1 MSELRPLVPAFE
13 AFDADLVD
21 WDAWHPGEVARR
33 LDGVD
38 VPWYVAAGWAL
49 ELFLG
54 EQRREHEDL
63 EIGVPAKRF
72 GEVVAALDGLEFHTV
87 SPDPAKAPRADG
99 RGCTLATPIGLAG
112 ALLESSHQTWALDRA
127 AGAWRLDVFREPS
140 QGDTWISRRHERIRM
155 SYERLIE
162 RTLDGIPYARP
173 EVVLLFKAKHADR
186 PKDEADFAAVAPLLE
201 PGRRRWLADAL
212 ELVHPGHR
220 WLAAL

>member
-155 SYERLIE
+155 SY
-162 RTLDGIPYARP
+162 
-173 EVVLLFKAKHADR
+173 
-186 PKDEADFAAVAPLLE
+186 
-201 PGRRRWLADAL
+201 
-212 ELVHPGHR
+212 
-220 WLAAL
+220 